1 MRLVRP
7 RQHGWL
13 IAPTGRCPVGAFF
26 GGVATMFQRLL
37 VGLDGS
43 PLGRQAFQVAL
54 EVARLYKADLIA
66 LSVLEGPFPGNREHE
81 EAEGL
86 SYYGQL
92 QANTVQQAKAAGA
105 SLSTSIRR
113 GHAARA
119 LVEFAQEANVDLI
132 ILGATGHEHP
142 WSLTMGGTAWRV
154 TNEAPRAVIVVCPP
168 RTARWVRDIMVR
180 HVSTVSPH
188 TPLAEVVRLLL
199 RQGVKAVP
207 VVDERRRVVGIITGG
222 DLLTRA
228 ALEFRLSIQQELEA
242 EAVARELHRI
252 EIDGKT
258 ARDVMTP
265 KPRTISPDATLVTAI
280 RTMSDRHIKRLPV
293 VDAQGCLVAILSRA
307 DVLRAVAAGAEL
319 IPEDEKAVKP
329 SPRARTVSDLMTT
342 DVPTVKPEAPIDDV
356 VRLILSSPWRRAVV
370 ITPDGRVQ
378 GVITDRRLLTRAA
391 ADIRPKLL
399 QAFGDLFEAV
409 ASWRGT
415 RKPLTA
421 ADLMYTNV
429 FTVRVDEPVVH
440 AIRAMMQ
447 HQVKRL
453 VVVDAED
460 RLQGIVDRQALLRC
474 LAETSGR

>member
-1 MRLVRP
+1 
-7 RQHGWL
+7 
-13 IAPTGRCPVGAFF
+13 
-26 GGVATMFQRLL
+26 MFQRIL

-43 PLGRQAFQVAL
+43 PLGRRAFQVAL
-54 EVARLYKADLIA
+54 EVARLYNADLIA
-66 LSVLEGPFPGNREHE
+66 LSVLEGPFPGSREHE

-92 QANTVQQAKAAGA
+92 QANAVQQSKAAGA
-105 SLSTSIRR
+105 SLSTAIRR

-119 LVEFAQEANVDLI
+119 LVEFAQEADVDLI

-154 TNEAPRAVIVVCPP
+154 TNEAPRAVIVVRPP

-188 TPLAEVVRLLL
+188 SSLAEVVRLLL

-242 EAVARELHRI
+242 EAVARALHRI

-258 ARDVMTP
+258 ASDVMTP
-265 KPRTISPDATLVTAI
+265 HPRTISADATLVTAI

-293 VDAQGCLVAILSRA
+293 VDDQGCLVAILSRA

-319 IPEDEKAVKP
+319 IPENEEAVKP

-356 VRLILSSPWRRAVV
+356 VYLILSSPWRRAVV
-370 ITPDGRVQ
+370 IIPDGRVQ
-378 GVITDRRLLTRAA
+378 GIITDRRLLTRAA

-399 QAFGDLFEAV
+399 QALGDLFEAV

-429 FTVRVDEPVVH
+429 FTVRVDEPIVH
-440 AIRAMMQ
+440 AIRVMMQ
-447 HQVKRL
+447 QQVKRL
-453 VVVDAED
+453 VVVDAD
-460 RLQGIVDRQALLRC
+460 GRLQGIVDRQALLRS
-474 LAETSGR
+474 LAETSGRW